1 MEDYRRIQR
10 LKVNTRAIES
20 ILLNPSIKDKEVMV
34 IGITGVFR
42 SGKSFTL
49 NLLDNQLIK
58 LNGMVGLISEW
69 MPALKFIAYKTFLW
83 GLSSFVQLSS
93 ASDDV

>member
-1 MEDYRRIQR
+1 VVLLLFYSCKFSTCRDVEIATFVEDYRRIQR

-58 LNGMVGLISEW
+58 LNGMVGLISE
-69 MPALKFIAYKTFLW
+69 
-83 GLSSFVQLSS
+83 
-93 ASDDV
+93 